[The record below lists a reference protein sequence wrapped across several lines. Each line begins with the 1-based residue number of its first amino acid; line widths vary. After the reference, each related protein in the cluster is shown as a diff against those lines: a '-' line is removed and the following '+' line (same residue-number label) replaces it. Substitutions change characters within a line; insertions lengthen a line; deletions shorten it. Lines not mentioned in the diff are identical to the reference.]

1 MLGEDE
7 VAALELCSF
16 FSGETQQELPAMY
29 FIQVQSACAAQIRPS
44 LIHIA
49 VLALEKVP
57 LGQYRSSD
65 DCEAVPPQRIIMPV
79 SR

>member
-1 MLGEDE
+1 
-7 VAALELCSF
+7 
-16 FSGETQQELPAMY
+16 MY
-29 FIQVQSACAAQIRPS
+29 FIQDQSACAAQIRPS